1 MRKKKKKFP
10 CSCCQYYTQQQYET
24 DIKKIARILKGIDFD
39 GIWAPPRG
47 GLTPAVKLSHLLD
60 IPFIEKPTK
69 LSLIFDDIADTG
81 KCLGSYAK
89 EGYFIVTLFYHRQ
102 SSFMPNMWRREKKNK
117 YIIFPWEKWQCA
129 KKLKKKSPC

>member
-1 MRKKKKKFP
+1 MKKKNRFP
-10 CSCCQYYTQQQYET
+10 CRCCQYYTWGQFET
-24 DIKKIARILKGIDFD
+24 DAKKIARILKGVNFD

-69 LSLIFDDIADTG
+69 LSLIIDDIADTG
-81 KCLGSYAK
+81 KCLGVYAK
-89 EGYFIVTLFYHRQ
+89 DGYFIVTLFYHKQ
-102 SSFMPNMWRREKKNK
+102 SIFTPRIWIREKKEK

-129 KKLKKKSPC
+129 KKSKKKSPC